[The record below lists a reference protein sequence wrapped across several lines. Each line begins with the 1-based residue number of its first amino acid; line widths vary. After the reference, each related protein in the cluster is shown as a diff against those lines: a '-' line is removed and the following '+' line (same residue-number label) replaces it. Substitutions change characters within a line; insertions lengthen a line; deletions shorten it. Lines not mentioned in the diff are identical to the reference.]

1 MNANILQDFRAMQ
14 IAVFGAYF
22 MRRHQSVNDLVLEGT
37 DQINIGDNINIVE
50 VSLHTDYV
58 VVAIE
63 DIRSLM
69 PLKNLSYGIIT
80 EIIATLK
87 AKALDI
93 ANRDVVVNGK
103 GKIVE

>member
-14 IAVFGAYF
+14 IAVVGAHN
-22 MRRHQSVNDLVLEGT
+22 MRYNQIPNDLILEGT

-50 VSLHTDYV
+50 ISLHIDYV
-58 VVAIE
+58 LVAIE
-63 DIRSLM
+63 GIRSLM

-80 EIIATLK
+80 EVTATLK